1 MKVVIDTNIFISSFF
16 NKKGNP
22 RKIIDL
28 WKEEKIQL
36 CISSEILEEYVE
48 VLSRFTLVEEREIK
62 ELLNLFKRKNN
73 IIYKQIMVKI
83 KVVKDDPDDNK
94 FIECAVTN
102 KANYIISGDNHL
114 LNLRHYEDI
123 RILSPKEFLN
133 CFNS

>member
-1 MKVVIDTNIFISSFF
+1 M
-16 NKKGNP
+16 
-22 RKIIDL
+22 
-28 WKEEKIQL
+28 
-36 CISSEILEEYVE
+36 
-48 VLSRFTLVEEREIK
+48 EEREIK